1 MRLGGWKTARS
12 GCGSR
17 VCAAPTPMS
26 RTASHA
32 PPATPT
38 WYWPARSPREST
50 AFAASWNRLRQLRAW
65 PMACPMWSICP
76 PRWARRSTRWRPTR
90 CCATRWAKSLSSCSS
105 PSSATRSTRPAARS
119 RTSTRRSSPTPSAS
133 GSAMSCSNFC
143 RVRCQLSVVS
153 CHGQRTTMAEPLLE
167 VDSLSKSFAG
177 VHALEDYSL
186 RLEPLMIHG
195 VIGPNGAGKTTL
207 FNLLTGFMAP
217 TAGTIRFQGR
227 NITRQPAY
235 RVARLGIAS
244 TFQNIRLFGQLSV
257 LENIKTALQIQSP
270 SHIVSTLL
278 SAPRFLR
285 RERELSAQ
293 AIELLERVGLAARRD
308 QLARNLPYGDQR
320 RVEIARA
327 VALKPKILLLDE
339 PNAGMNPNETV
350 ELLALIRRLRDELA
364 ITIIMVAHDIPLVM
378 NLCDRIQVL
387 NYGRLIAEGDP
398 ATVRNNP
405 EVIVAY
411 LGSVSSQ

>member
-1 MRLGGWKTARS
+1 MK
-12 GCGSR
+12 
-17 VCAAPTPMS
+17 
-26 RTASHA
+26 
-32 PPATPT
+32 
-38 WYWPARSPREST
+38 
-50 AFAASWNRLRQLRAW
+50 
-65 PMACPMWSICP
+65 
-76 PRWARRSTRWRPTR
+76 
-90 CCATRWAKSLSSCSS
+90 
-105 PSSATRSTRPAARS
+105 
-119 RTSTRRSSPTPSAS
+119 
-133 GSAMSCSNFC
+133 
-143 RVRCQLSVVS
+143 
-153 CHGQRTTMAEPLLE
+153 EPLLE

-177 VHALEDYSL
+177 VHALEEYSL
-186 RLEPLMIHG
+186 RLEPMTIHG

-227 NITRQPAY
+227 DITRQPAY
-235 RVARLGIAS
+235 RVARLGMAR

-257 LENIKTALQIQSP
+257 LENVKTALQIQSA
-270 SHIVSTLL
+270 SNIVSTLL
-278 SAPRFLR
+278 SAPGFLR
-285 RERELSAQ
+285 RERELTAQ
-293 AIELLERVGLAARRD
+293 AIELLERIGLAARRD

-327 VALKPKILLLDE
+327 VALKPKMLLLDE
-339 PNAGMNPNETV
+339 PNAGMNPNETA

-398 ATVRNNP
+398 ARVRNNP